1 MTKCMYQRGSLNTF
15 FNLVFILQLI
25 PGYRGYTIDSLRKL
39 SFLDDISIS
48 ADEKHHY
55 KGLAKRKGEHLLL

>member
-1 MTKCMYQRGSLNTF
+1 MNLFNSIIWAFINAVYVLF
-15 FNLVFILQLI
+15 FVLQLV

-39 SFLDDISIS
+39 DFLDEISIS

-55 KGLAKRKGEHLLL
+55 KGLAKRKG